1 LPWRGATSD
10 WGAGARTGAFLDG
23 HELARTLPELD
34 IAAMLATVLLPQA
47 IGELADA
54 LLMIRV
60 VGRSCIDHQAT
71 RCG

>member
-1 LPWRGATSD
+1 M
-10 WGAGARTGAFLDG
+10 AGRNIGLGRQAGTGVFLDG

-34 IAAMLATVLLPQA
+34 IAAMGTAVLLPQA

-54 LLMIRV
+54 LLMITA

-71 RCG
+71 PCG